1 MMVTMW
7 TMCERISTGHSTWIW
22 LMWFSVLW
30 TIKTMDFE
38 EPKTV
43 WSSFQPGACTYSH
56 TLKRTHGLGFYWDV
70 HTLFLLEFNKLEL
83 QFHLTI
89 YGWVDSHFNYHLFDR
104 AFSYRFFGS
113 ASDAMAYGILLQSHA
128 AIFKDLY
135 FPLEVIIIVR
145 WLQLL

>member
-1 MMVTMW
+1 MNLANVIFCAMNHKNNGFWGAQNSVIF
-7 TMCERISTGHSTWIW
+7 ISTGRVHILT
-22 LMWFSVLW
+22 
-30 TIKTMDFE
+30 
-38 EPKTV
+38 
-43 WSSFQPGACTYSH
+43 H

-70 HTLFLLEFNKLEL
+70 HTLFLFNKLEL